1 MKLAT
6 ALVLSRLLKVN
17 NEESAWNESSIAMLH
32 SPFSERNVGKS
43 LTLDILAKAQGVP
56 SRRHP
61 TMLAG
66 GDQSKSGTSV
76 GVWTEYL
83 IHPLSTSVLY
93 VDPISNSNLHRVYQL
108 DNIWPLDNCVCNHHE
123 SDQ

>member
-1 MKLAT
+1 MIVPFELSHEKQHPCTRITAFSPTFSMRSKTERSCYFRGKNCYKLH
-6 ALVLSRLLKVN
+6 LVYLFYLSEECNDQKTKHLL
-17 NEESAWNESSIAMLH
+17 SY
-32 SPFSERNVGKS
+32 FDR
-43 LTLDILAKAQGVP
+43 
-56 SRRHP
+56 
-61 TMLAG
+61 
-66 GDQSKSGTSV
+66 